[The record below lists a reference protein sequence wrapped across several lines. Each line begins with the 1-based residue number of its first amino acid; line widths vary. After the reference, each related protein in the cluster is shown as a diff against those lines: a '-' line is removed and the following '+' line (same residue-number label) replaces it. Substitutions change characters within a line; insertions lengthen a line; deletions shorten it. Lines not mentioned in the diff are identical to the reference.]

1 MRPALE
7 LGSEIRR
14 RLHIRKSRSKT
25 RDQVAA
31 QQSTYTTAPSVYSEG
46 DIELHAQITE
56 LELLQQ
62 RHRHMQTELDGYK
75 QRVRELEELCR
86 DLQVTYLMNSLDNN
100 NESRGRLE
108 SPCSRCDR
116 RKRQKSADSR
126 Q

>member
-1 MRPALE
+1 MCPASE

-25 RDQVAA
+25 KDEVAGNKA
-31 QQSTYTTAPSVYSEG
+31 TYAASSIYSEG
-46 DIELHAQITE
+46 DINVHAQITE
-56 LELLQQ
+56 LELLQE
-62 RHRHMQTELDGYK
+62 RHRDMQTELDGYK

-86 DLQVTYLMNSLDNN
+86 DLQVTYLMNSLDNS

-108 SPCSRCDR
+108 SPCSRCEK

>member
-1 MRPALE
+1 MCPASE

-25 RDQVAA
+25 RDKVAA
-31 QQSTYTTAPSVYSEG
+31 QKSTYTASSIYSEG
-46 DIELHAQITE
+46 DIDVHAQITE
-56 LELLQQ
+56 LELLQE
-62 RHRHMQTELDGYK
+62 RHRDMQTELDGYK

-116 RKRQKSADSR
+116 RRRQKSADSR